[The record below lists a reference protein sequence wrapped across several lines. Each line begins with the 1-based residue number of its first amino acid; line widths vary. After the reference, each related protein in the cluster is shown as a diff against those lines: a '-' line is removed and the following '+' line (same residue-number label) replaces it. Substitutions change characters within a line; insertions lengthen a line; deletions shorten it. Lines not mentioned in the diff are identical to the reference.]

1 MPRPCG
7 PCQDKQRNE
16 LDLRL
21 LEMEISGETIA
32 TISRETGYSEDS
44 LRRHKANHVV
54 KQLGDVRALMIE
66 ARELAR
72 AQALEEAKENQL
84 ETLKDGLKDT
94 IKANIA
100 NRLEL
105 CQTPFDQ
112 LKILRERAATLLDQ
126 AESSQDMKSA
136 GTFLKELRE
145 QIRLMAVLEGKL
157 QSSPQITIVND
168 PEWVE
173 IRTLIITAL
182 DDYPEAK
189 EAVVNAIRGR

>member
-72 AQALEEAKENQL
+72 AQALEEARENEL
-84 ETLKDGLKDT
+84 EVIKCELKDT
-94 IKANIA
+94 IKVDLS

-136 GTFLKELRE
+136 GSFLKELRE
-145 QIRLMAVLEGKL
+145 QIRLMAELEGRI
-157 QSSPQITIVND
+157 SSQAQITIINS
-168 PEWVE
+168 PEWIE
-173 IRTLIITAL
+173 TRTQILIAL
-182 DDYPEAK
+182 DPFPEAK
-189 EAVVNAIRGR
+189 AAVVNAIHK